1 MLWSGRHQLEVEEVE
16 DQEEVEQPGLQI
28 QVVEAE
34 HSRQHQPLVRE
45 ASDLQEVRQR
55 PSEQKG

>member
-1 MLWSGRHQLEVEEVE
+1 MEEVE